1 MSNVGEFPWSWFLG
15 EYTQVLEEKEKIFVA
30 CLRSPQ
36 NVKLGIIT
44 PYLCSDGNEM
54 YKKAW
59 WTCKVVVLL
68 IKPIAFLMFSLP
80 SPSSLLKLPLASTT
94 ATAVKTSLLKW
105 IPVFQTLSRLF
116 QFAENGK
123 CRRISLELISWG
135 PHSSLEREKEIR
147 RRLFTFSRR
156 SRARTVKKCTKKRDA
171 RANLLFCVINLLLF
185 WRPGCRRRRR
195 C

>member
-1 MSNVGEFPWSWFLG
+1 MWNVGEFPWNWFLG
-15 EYTQVLEEKEKIFVA
+15 DNSQVLEEKKKFFVA

-44 PYLCSDGNEM
+44 PYLWSDGKEM

-59 WTCKVVVLL
+59 CTCRVVVLL

-80 SPSSLLKLPLASTT
+80 SPSSWPKLPLASTT

-116 QFAENGK
+116 QFAVNGK
-123 CRRISLELISWG
+123 CRQISLELISWG

-147 RRLFTFSRR
+147 RPLFMSSIKLAIRHFHVVVVQGR
-156 SRARTVKKCTKKRDA
+156 
-171 RANLLFCVINLLLF
+171 
-185 WRPGCRRRRR
+185 WRNVQKSVMHVQSC
-195 C
+195 CFA